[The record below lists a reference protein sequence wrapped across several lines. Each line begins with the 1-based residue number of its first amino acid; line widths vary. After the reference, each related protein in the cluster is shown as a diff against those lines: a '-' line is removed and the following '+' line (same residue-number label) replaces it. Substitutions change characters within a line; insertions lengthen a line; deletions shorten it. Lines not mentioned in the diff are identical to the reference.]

1 MCLPNS
7 IFLGLTMSE
16 YLSFFAGDHH
26 PVSLGWTH
34 MKAPKNFGFSIFLV
48 GHDVAIAE
56 ISPCT
61 YIYI

>member
-16 YLSFFAGDHH
+16 NLSLFAGDHH
-26 PVSLGWTH
+26 PVSLGWTVAH
-34 MKAPKNFGFSIFLV
+34 ESTKDFGFSIFLV
-48 GHDVAIAE
+48 GHDVAIAD

-61 YIYI
+61 YI